1 MAILSRFHQVTA
13 FRWLVL
19 LLILLAGATF
29 LPLWAPIVLAAWVSA
44 MTRPLLAKLAK
55 VMHGRHRAAGGIVV
69 ALVMLLLVPLT
80 LAVVLLSTGAVDLG
94 KSVLSSKGAKSALIS
109 VAAGGQKGDGAE
121 SLEFLK
127 SPEKIV
133 TLVQEHGAQ
142 ALRVVSQVAGAASAA
157 GLGLLIF
164 LYAFYTFL
172 VDGPDQY
179 AWLEKHAPLDVVHTR
194 SLVAAFHETG
204 RGLFVGVGLTGL
216 AQGVVATVTYL
227 ALGVPRA
234 LVLGMLTCV
243 ASLIPSVGT
252 ALVWIPIAAG
262 LAFAGRT
269 VPAIILAAVGI
280 VVIGTVDNVMR
291 PVFARFGKLDLSSF
305 VLLTSMFGGLAMF
318 GGWGL
323 LLGPLFVR
331 LAKEALTLVRKERES
346 LELEHEPKETETEEA
361 ISSR

>member
-1 MAILSRFHQVTA
+1 MAILSRFQQVTA

-19 LLILLAGATF
+19 LLMALAGATF
-29 LPLWAPIVLAAWVSA
+29 LPLWAPIVLAAWVAA

-69 ALVMLLLVPLT
+69 ALVMLLLVPLS
-80 LAVVLLSTGAVDLG
+80 LAVVSLTTGAVDLG
-94 KSVLSSKGAKSALIS
+94 RNVLSSKGAKSALIA
-109 VAAGGQKGDGAE
+109 VASGQKGDTAD

-133 TLVQEHGAQ
+133 VLVQEHGAQ

-179 AWLEKHAPLDVVHTR
+179 VWLEKHAPLDVAHTR

-216 AQGVVATVTYL
+216 AQGVVATITYL

-234 LVLGMLTCV
+234 LVLGLLTCV

-269 VPAIILAAVGI
+269 IPAIILAAIGV

-291 PVFARFGKLDLSSF
+291 PLFSRFGKLDLSTF

-331 LAKEALTLVRKERES
+331 LAKEGLVLVRKEREI
-346 LELEHEPKETETEEA
+346 LEMEHEPKEQETEG
-361 ISSR
+361 